1 MIIRRHVATFTAS
14 HPVDSLTALHRKN
27 AKDFGKDVKDLAIL
41 KFNLLASILPCSG
54 GVGVLYVLEFI
65 SICLQYD
72 SLTYLLAESLFN
84 NQSFTDADFSD
95 LFDWNTKQ
103 LFILVVAH
111 YRTRN
116 NVSYLLSSSRNYWD
130 HVKRVALRLM

>member
-1 MIIRRHVATFTAS
+1 M
-14 HPVDSLTALHRKN
+14 
-27 AKDFGKDVKDLAIL
+27 
-41 KFNLLASILPCSG
+41 
-54 GVGVLYVLEFI
+54 GVLYVLEFI
-65 SICLQYD
+65 SIFLQYD

-116 NVSYLLSSSRNYWD
+116 NVSLSSFLQELLGSCKKSGPEVD
-130 HVKRVALRLM
+130 VTMCVLLLALINELGLA